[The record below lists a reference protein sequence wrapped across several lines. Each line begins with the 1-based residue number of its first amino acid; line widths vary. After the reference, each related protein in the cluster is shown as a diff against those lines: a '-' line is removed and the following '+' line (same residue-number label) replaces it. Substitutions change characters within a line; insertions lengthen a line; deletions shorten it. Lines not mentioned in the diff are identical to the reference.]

1 MSRDLTVHL
10 LPGLFAPEELR
21 GSVAVM
27 IDVLRA
33 STTIVHA
40 LAAGAKAVIPCQE
53 VDEAH
58 RIAANHSAG
67 ECLLGGERD
76 GVLIDGFDLDNSP
89 LRYTAEVVGGK
100 TIVFTTTNGT
110 RALERSRQAERVL
123 VGALVNL
130 RAIVD
135 ALADE
140 PRPVHL
146 VCAGTRG
153 AVAAEDVLCAGAV
166 ADGLQTQSKNA
177 LAQNDETRI
186 AIQYYRGHADHRDAR
201 PMNSKL
207 YRAISDGVGGRNV
220 RQGGFEADIRRAAE
234 VNLFDIVPIYDPES
248 GTICAP
254 VC

>member
-1 MSRDLTVHL
+1 MSLDLSVHL

-21 GSVAVM
+21 GSVTVV

-53 VDEAH
+53 IDEAN
-58 RIAANHSAG
+58 RIAANYPAG

-76 GVLIDGFDLDNSP
+76 GLLINGFDLDNSP
-89 LRYTAEVVGGK
+89 LRYTAEAVGGK

-123 VGALVNL
+123 VGAFVNL
-130 RAIVD
+130 QVIVD
-135 ALADE
+135 ALVKVR
-140 PRPVHL
+140 RPIHL

-153 AVAAEDVLCAGAV
+153 AVAAEDLLFAGAV
-166 ADGLQTQSKNA
+166 AEGLQTQSNDVQAK
-177 LAQNDETRI
+177 NDETQI
-186 AIQYYRGHADHRDAR
+186 AIQYYRANADDRQAR
-201 PMNSKL
+201 PLNSKL
-207 YRAISDGVGGRNV
+207 YRAISAGAGGRNV

-248 GTICAP
+248 GAIRTI
-254 VC
+254 